1 MTEPTLIVP
10 DWPAPPGVRA
20 AITLRAGGT
29 STGPYASFN
38 LGEHVGD
45 DARRVAENRARLEQR
60 LALPRAPAWLT
71 QVHGTRVVE
80 IHGPDDRGLREAD
93 GAVTGQCGVVLAVLT
108 ADCLPVLAC
117 HRDGERIGVFH
128 AGWRGL
134 LGGIL
139 EAGMAALEAS
149 PDEVLIYLGP
159 AIGPARFEVGPELR
173 AAFVVHDPAARD
185 CFHPGPDGRWL
196 ADIYALARQR
206 LARAGVPAAA
216 ISGGGYCTV
225 TETEHFFSYRRDGRS
240 GRMATVIWREGEG

>member
-1 MTEPTLIVP
+1 MAEPSLIVP

-20 AITLRAGGT
+20 AITLRAGGA
-29 STGPYASFN
+29 SAGPYASFN

-45 DARRVAENRARLEQR
+45 DAQRVAENRARLQQR

-71 QVHGTRVVE
+71 QVHGTRVVD
-80 IHGPDDRGLREAD
+80 IHGPDHGPLEAD
-93 GAVTGQCGVVLAVLT
+93 GAVTSQCGVVLAVLT

-117 HRDGERIGVFH
+117 RRDGGRIGVFH

-134 LGGIL
+134 LGGVL

-173 AAFVVHDPAARD
+173 AAFVVHDPAAQD
-185 CFHPGPDGRWL
+185 CFHPGREGRWL
-196 ADIYALARQR
+196 ADIYALAHQR

-216 ISGGGYCTV
+216 ISGGEYCTV
-225 TETEHFFSYRRDGRS
+225 TETERFFSYRRDGRC

>member
-1 MTEPTLIVP
+1 MAEPSFVVP
-10 DWPAPPGVRA
+10 DWPAPPDVRA
-20 AITLRAGGT
+20 VITLRAGGV
-29 STGPYASFN
+29 SAEPYASFN

-45 DARRVAENRARLEQR
+45 DAQRVAENRVRLQQQ
-60 LALPRAPAWLT
+60 LGLPRPPAWLT

-80 IHGPDDRGLREAD
+80 LHGTEQCPLEAD
-93 GAVTGQCGVVLAVLT
+93 GAVTSQRGVVLAVLT

-117 HRDGERIGVFH
+117 RRDGQRIGVFH

-139 EAGMAALEAS
+139 EAGMAAMGTS

-159 AIGPARFEVGPELR
+159 AIGPSRFEVGAELR
-173 AAFVVHDPAARD
+173 EAFAAHDSTAQD
-185 CFHPGPDGRWL
+185 CFHPGRDGRWL

-216 ISGGGYCTV
+216 ISGGEYCTV
-225 TETEHFFSYRRDGRS
+225 MEAERFFSYRRDGRC
-240 GRMATVIWREGEG
+240 GRMATVIWREGGG

>member
-1 MTEPTLIVP
+1 MAEPSFVVP
-10 DWPAPPGVRA
+10 DWPAPLGVRA
-20 AITLRAGGT
+20 VITLRTGGV
-29 STGPYASFN
+29 STEPYASFN

-45 DARRVAENRARLEQR
+45 DAQRVAENRVRLQQQ
-60 LALPRAPAWLT
+60 LGLPRPPAWLT

-80 IHGPDDRGLREAD
+80 LHGTEQRPLEAD

-117 HRDGERIGVFH
+117 RRDGQRIGVFH

-139 EAGMAALEAS
+139 EAGMAAMETS
-149 PDEVLIYLGP
+149 PDEVLLYLGP
-159 AIGPARFEVGPELR
+159 AIGPARFEVGADLR
-173 AAFVVHDPAARD
+173 DAFAAHDPAARD
-185 CFHPGPDGRWL
+185 CFRPGRDGRWL

-216 ISGGGYCTV
+216 ISGGDYCTV
-225 TETEHFFSYRRDGRS
+225 MEAERFFSYRRDGRC
-240 GRMATVIWREGEG
+240 GRMATVIWREGGG